1 MCPLFAFVFFFIACS
16 ASTLSVCLSTVGNCS
31 VVVSLQKSERFIC
44 KMTQPLEITPKERQF
59 DIYQC
64 FFFQTG
70 FLNFLKLR
78 GDTRQTSAFII
89 RFFAMQ
95 PQREYY
101 MYFLSFRNFQNF
113 FTKRKMKMCYKL
125 LTMLGLMYM
134 VDCNQGLSIWKWIE
148 TMKLFANDF

>member
-16 ASTLSVCLSTVGNCS
+16 ASTLSACLSTVGNCS

-101 MYFLSFRNFQNF
+101 MFFFHFETFRTFQL
-113 FTKRKMKMCYKL
+113 KEK
-125 LTMLGLMYM
+125 
-134 VDCNQGLSIWKWIE
+134 
-148 TMKLFANDF
+148 

>member
-1 MCPLFAFVFFFIACS
+1 MIINCSYFIHFQTNVNELLKLVTLCLCLFIIACS

-59 DIYQC
+59 DIYRC

-101 MYFLSFRNFQNF
+101 MYFLSFRNF
-113 FTKRKMKMCYKL
+113 
-125 LTMLGLMYM
+125 
-134 VDCNQGLSIWKWIE
+134 
-148 TMKLFANDF
+148 

>member
-1 MCPLFAFVFFFIACS
+1 MDKEVITKKNEKVKWRNTLKLYMKKRRNTNVPTLCLCLFFIACS

-101 MYFLSFRNFQNF
+101 MYFLSFRNF
-113 FTKRKMKMCYKL
+113 
-125 LTMLGLMYM
+125 
-134 VDCNQGLSIWKWIE
+134 
-148 TMKLFANDF
+148 